1 MLATRRI
8 SISLLVAHLDVYRD
22 MGIEWGSKDCQ
33 DMLSAR
39 GVLGVE
45 VGLHAPI
52 TLKLSGGVWYTSAA
66 AAAAAALCPGKE
78 VPVPIEGERVLGGPQ
93 NLYR

>member
-22 MGIEWGSKDCQ
+22 MGIEWGNKDCQ
-33 DMLSAR
+33 HMLSAR
-39 GVLGVE
+39 GVLGLE
-45 VGLHAPI
+45 VGLHASI
-52 TLKLSGGVWYTSAA
+52 TLKLSGGMWYTS
-66 AAAAAALCPGKE
+66 AAAAALCPGKE
-78 VPVPIEGERVLGGPQ
+78 LPVPIEGERVLGGPQ